1 MWLITK
7 FTESAQDHSTTINR
21 ARKKSQFTDQIVAG
35 HVHSPP
41 QSSFPKGKGTGP
53 KPHPICLSHFTGVI
67 GFTRSRPS
75 PRRIQTPLSCSQV
88 GTSGKS
94 IEVWLLLLFFPA
106 VFDYQR
112 VLYCIYTVHM
122 CIYIVL
128 YIILCMCYVRNYYI
142 KFCDSMLV
150 QFIFCNSMYCNVM
163 LCSVCNVLQSR
174 CILQMYTDICYL
186 IFCALCCPPGIKGTA
201 VLEA

>member
-21 ARKKSQFTDQIVAG
+21 ARKKSQFTDQIAG

-122 CIYIVL
+122 CIYIQYYIL
-128 YIILCMCYVRNYYI
+128 YFVCVMFGIIILNFVIQCQFSLSSAIQCIVMSCYVQY
-142 KFCDSMLV
+142 V
-150 QFIFCNSMYCNVM
+150 MYCKVDVS
-163 LCSVCNVLQSR
+163 CR
-174 CILQMYTDICYL
+174 CIQIYVI
-186 IFCALCCPPGIKGTA
+186 
-201 VLEA
+201 

>member
-7 FTESAQDHSTTINR
+7 FTESAQDDSTTINR

-94 IEVWLLLLFFPA
+94 IEVWLLLFFSQPCLIIKGYCT
-106 VFDYQR
+106 VYTQYIC
-112 VLYCIYTVHM
+112 VYIQYYILYFVCVMFGI
-122 CIYIVL
+122 
-128 YIILCMCYVRNYYI
+128 IILNFVIQCQFSLSSAIQCIVMSCYVQY
-142 KFCDSMLV
+142 V
-150 QFIFCNSMYCNVM
+150 MYCKVDVS
-163 LCSVCNVLQSR
+163 CR
-174 CILQMYTDICYL
+174 CIQIYVI
-186 IFCALCCPPGIKGTA
+186 
-201 VLEA
+201 